1 MGGDHRALVMISH
14 QDIDRREVLEIL
26 SRRWPNVVMKDLQQE
41 GPTWEMTAA
50 DAAELGSRRR
60 GIEPL
65 RIVVMPQRITLPAIV
80 APTHVVEPMPVV
92 V

>member
-14 QDIDRREVLEIL
+14 QGVDRRAVLDVL
-26 SRRWPNVVMKDLQQE
+26 WRRWPDMVLKDFE
-41 GPTWEMTAA
+41 DEEPVWETTAE

-65 RIVVMPQRITLPAIV
+65 RIIVMPQRITRVIV
-80 APTHVVEPMPVV
+80 APAPVMLEPMPVIV
-92 V
+92 